1 MPTQPTRPQS
11 KIHHV
16 STVVLR
22 HCGPQDNV
30 RYARYKRMSTV
41 RDAMRNGLL
50 LEALG
55 KPVDLNAVDW
65 HVRHRNPSAP
75 PSEVQNQTLELIR
88 DVVSEG
94 LFRLGSVSEK
104 DDRFVAW
111 RRSLDHSIHKIS
123 HLYVK
128 HYDDPE
134 RWMFS
139 AWLSLTAKGEELAQ
153 CLEDK
158 DIDLYR
164 HRDV

>member
-1 MPTQPTRPQS
+1 
-11 KIHHV
+11 
-16 STVVLR
+16 
-22 HCGPQDNV
+22 
-30 RYARYKRMSTV
+30 MSAT
-41 RDAMRNGLL
+41 RDAVRNGLL

-75 PSEVQNQTLELIR
+75 ASEVQNETLDLIR
-88 DVVSEG
+88 AVVSEG

-104 DDRFVAW
+104 RGRFFPW
-111 RRSLDHSIHKIS
+111 RRSLDHSIHRIS
-123 HLYVK
+123 HVYVK

-139 AWLSLTAKGEELAQ
+139 VWLSLTAQGEQLAR

-164 HRDV
+164 GRGV